1 MNFLVYISEECK
13 RTCSSVSEWQKFN
26 WRNEVSYYVTKSG
39 LQGQSIAYFHL
50 LTTSIERKIQRCW
63 PKECIPSLSRL
74 CKEFWGQKRSK
85 NMKNDQGFL
94 LKGQKKLCCCC
105 TSLVE
110 VGSICIDYWLAG
122 KTIYRRPV
130 LCIGNDRWFSL
141 GVFIDC
147 SIS

>member
-63 PKECIPSLSRL
+63 PKECIPSLSLGCVRNFED
-74 CKEFWGQKRSK
+74 K
-85 NMKNDQGFL
+85 
-94 LKGQKKLCCCC
+94 KGRKTWRMIKDFYSRVKK
-105 TSLVE
+105 SFAAAARYWWKSE
-110 VGSICIDYWLAG
+110 VYVLTISTPVKQFIAG
-122 KTIYRRPV
+122 PFYV
-130 LCIGNDRWFSL
+130 
-141 GVFIDC
+141 
-147 SIS
+147 

>member
-63 PKECIPSLSRL
+63 PKECIPS
-74 CKEFWGQKRSK
+74 
-85 NMKNDQGFL
+85 
-94 LKGQKKLCCCC
+94 
-105 TSLVE
+105 
-110 VGSICIDYWLAG
+110 
-122 KTIYRRPV
+122 
-130 LCIGNDRWFSL
+130 FSL
-141 GVFIDC
+141 GCVRNFEDKKGRKTWRMIKDFYSRVKKSFAAAARYWWKSEVLTIGRPVKQFIAGPFYV
-147 SIS
+147 